1 MWRISEL
8 WLRLWFWSRRC
19 SIRITIVFN
28 ICCWH
33 FSQNLYFLGVS
44 RSRFSNRWRRYQW
57 WSFELFF
64 SVYESKNIFYVRY
77 STVFSEIL
85 SDFSPKIIFTTFDA
99 MMCLILTQTYML
111 WSFERWFSWFWDVD
125 VVADWINGLK

>member
-1 MWRISEL
+1 MSKLR
-8 WLRLWFWSRRC
+8 LRLWFWSRRC
-19 SIRITIVFN
+19 SIIITIVFN
-28 ICCWH
+28 ICCRH

-44 RSRFSNRWRRYQW
+44 RSRFSNWWCRYQW

-64 SVYESKNIFYVRY
+64 GIYQSKNLFDQNFPIFVI
-77 STVFSEIL
+77 S
-85 SDFSPKIIFTTFDA
+85 SDFRLKFLAQMIFTTFDA

-111 WSFERWFSWFWDVD
+111 WSFERWFSWFWDVG